1 MARRLTLLAAAF
13 VLPSACA
20 TAQMHSEEQLNAVA
34 RNCGL
39 SVGEV
44 MQDASE
50 KRLLFLMRSEPSA
63 DQRACLYRWAHRGHM
78 HLVIVNIANGPA
90 S

>member
-1 MARRLTLLAAAF
+1 MARRLALLAAAF

-34 RNCGL
+34 QNCGL

-63 DQRACLYRWAHRGHM
+63 RSAGLPLSLGERGHM
-78 HLVIVNIANGPA
+78 HLVIVNIAKGPA